1 MVVAA
6 MMLTHAIAAIA
17 AAVVAASS
25 AWHIQYLRYDGRVK
39 SLQAQHAQVLADARD
54 KAAAI
59 ERGYQQQLNKARD
72 DATKRETKLR
82 RDAAAARAA
91 ADGLRDGIYQF
102 RAKLP
107 TATQPACAVAAD
119 TAAQL
124 LGECSAAYQGL
135 AETADRIASD
145 RQTLIDAWPKYG
157 VIAV

>member
-1 MVVAA
+1 
-6 MMLTHAIAAIA
+6 MLTHALAAVA
-17 AAVVAASS
+17 AAVVAAAS
-25 AWHIQYLRYDGRVK
+25 AWHIQYLRYDGRIQ
-39 SLQAQHAQVLADARD
+39 SLQARHAQMLADARD
-54 KAAAI
+54 RAATI

-102 RAKLP
+102 RARLP
-107 TATQPACAVAAD
+107 TATQSACTVAAD

-135 AETADRIASD
+135 AETADRIAGD
-145 RQTLIDAWPKYG
+145 AVMLRDAWPR
-157 VIAV
+157 